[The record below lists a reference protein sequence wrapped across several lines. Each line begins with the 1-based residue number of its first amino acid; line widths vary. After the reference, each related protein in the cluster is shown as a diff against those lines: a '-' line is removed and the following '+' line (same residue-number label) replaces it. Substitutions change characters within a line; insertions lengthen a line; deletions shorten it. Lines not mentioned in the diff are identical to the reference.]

1 MRVHTCGVLG
11 YVFTLGGRV
20 YKVDVQPR
28 RLHALL
34 RVPSMSTSP
43 LDLVLSL
50 EGFGLVW
57 GLLSLEL
64 LLDGLSF

>member
-11 YVFTLGGRV
+11 YVFTHGGCV
-20 YKVDVQPR
+20 YKVDVRPR
-28 RLHALL
+28 RLHALA
-34 RVPSMSTSP
+34 RVLWISTSP

-50 EGFGLVW
+50 GGFGLVW

-64 LLDGLSF
+64 FLDSLSL